1 MLITLNAK
9 KEEKGFTLIELMIVV
24 AIIGI
29 LAAIAI
35 PQFASYRERAF
46 NSAAIS
52 DLKGSQGAEELLYVD
67 YQIYGGSVAATG
79 TAGAAAGALLSTGTG
94 YVATTTAGQSVPFS
108 ISKNVKVVCNML
120 ATTFDYATCTSK
132 HTSGNKLY
140 ATETDQGGTY
150 FKVSTTGTALTTGT
164 SVAATAAADATTA
177 SYTAM

>member
-1 MLITLNAK
+1 
-9 KEEKGFTLIELMIVV
+9 V

-52 DLKGSQGAEELLYVD
+52 DLNTARGGEELLYAD
-67 YQIYGGSVAATG
+67 YQNYGGSVTASG
-79 TAGAAAGALLSTGTG
+79 TAGAAAGALLSSSG
-94 YVATTTAGQSVPFS
+94 YVATTVANQEVPVAL
-108 ISKNVKVVCNML
+108 SKNVKLVANMK
-120 ATTFDYATCTSK
+120 ASTFDYATITAK

-140 ATETDQGGTY
+140 ATETDQSGTY
-150 FKVSTTGTALTTGT
+150 FKVSASGTALTTGT
-164 SVAATAAADATTA
+164 SVAATSAADATTA